1 MAMTCSAFGCTWLA
15 KEALSREKVERF
27 GSTASSTKEKAFE
40 KVELQAS
47 MADIFMTFSQ
57 VNLQM
62 IFDVADVHLY
72 ICNIEDNVHRSHD
85 ARTRGLHALCASQRC
100 LQLSS
105 DESRLNRQI
114 VMNFAVWR
122 LIGGTTAFASEVGFF
137 WPTGGKKKKDEK
149 RVIRGIIQRAYYA
162 EANPDF
168 ADKCICLASQDASCS
183 SKSESKH
190 WHA

>member
-27 GSTASSTKEKAFE
+27 GSTASSTKQKAFE

-57 VNLQM
+57 MNLQM
-62 IFDVADVHLY
+62 IFDVADVQCTSATSKIMSTVPRMQRHEAYMPYVHL
-72 ICNIEDNVHRSHD
+72 
-85 ARTRGLHALCASQRC
+85 RGACSSLPMSLVWSDRLWWT
-100 LQLSS
+100 LQFGDSLVVQLILQAKLFFFDRPGGRRKKIDSRYQT
-105 DESRLNRQI
+105 ESI
-114 VMNFAVWR
+114 W
-122 LIGGTTAFASEVGFF
+122 T
-137 WPTGGKKKKDEK
+137 
-149 RVIRGIIQRAYYA
+149 

-168 ADKCICLASQDASCS
+168 AEKCTCLASQDASCS
-183 SKSESKH
+183 SKSKSKH